1 MRNPRLMR
9 VLLMLGSVGA
19 ALASAELIGP
29 K

>member
-1 MRNPRLMR
+1 MRKATLMR
-9 VLLMLGSVGA
+9 AFILLASFGA